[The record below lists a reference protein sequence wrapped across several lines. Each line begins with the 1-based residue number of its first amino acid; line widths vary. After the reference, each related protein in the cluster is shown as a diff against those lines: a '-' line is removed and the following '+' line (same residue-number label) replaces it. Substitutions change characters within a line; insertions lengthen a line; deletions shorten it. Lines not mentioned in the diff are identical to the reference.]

1 MTHQQLP
8 FVPATELA
16 GLLAGS
22 FQDISA
28 KVASALREE
37 SHNLFGGQ
45 AVQVLGVFPEHVVI
59 LSDAGDVSRVRY
71 ESSAAGAIYFT
82 GTEHLPV
89 TVVTQKNVRRFVQKE
104 ARAAA
109 DLFIRGLTAQANE
122 KVQALAPLIDAANVI
137 SDDDLLR
144 SMTESRADRPW
155 KTLMEDRKDRV
166 SVLVEGVELPTPLA
180 PKFSKLYDGST
191 KPSELP
197 HYKTLVQDDVEHLL
211 GRLTAVESQ
220 ATSALQTVRSV
231 KEQAVQE
238 GGEAAI
244 ASLESF
250 VTDLLADVSQV
261 KEFVVEA
268 TAEFGQVDRI
278 AKVFDSIASEV
289 ASFEVAGAFAAK
301 LAARLN

>member
-8 FVPATELA
+8 FVPAAELA

-37 SHNLFGGQ
+37 SHNLFGGRS
-45 AVQVLGVFPEHVVI
+45 VQVLGVFPDNVVI
-59 LSDAGDVSRVRY
+59 LSDDGGVARIRY
-71 ESSAAGAIYFT
+71 ESSAAGAIYFL

-89 TVVTQKNVRRFVQKE
+89 TVVTEKNVRRYVQKE
-104 ARAAA
+104 ARTAA

-122 KVQALAPLIDAANVI
+122 KVAALAPLVDAANVI
-137 SDDDLLR
+137 SDGELLQ
-144 SMTESRADRPW
+144 SMQESRADRPW
-155 KTLMEDRKDRV
+155 KMLIDSRKDRV
-166 SVLVEGVELPTPLA
+166 SALVESASLPAPLS
-180 PKFSKLYDGST
+180 PKFTKLYDGST

-211 GRLTAVESQ
+211 GRLAAVESQ
-220 ATSALQTVRSV
+220 ASAALQTVREIR
-231 KEQAVQE
+231 EQAVQE
-238 GGEAAI
+238 GGEEAI
-244 ASLESF
+244 TSLESF